1 MEIAYNITMTT
12 SYQKFV
18 VEDDLGGPLLV
29 AVDVGD
35 ELLQGD
41 VEFFDLASLAS
52 MLFNFFSLR
61 H

>member
-1 MEIAYNITMTT
+1 MTT

-18 VEDDLGGPLLV
+18 VEDDLGGTLLV

-41 VEFFDLASLAS
+41 VELFNLAGLASI
-52 MLFNFFSLR
+52 LFNFFSMSLTLV
-61 H
+61 